1 LFQPDVGLAL
11 RVERQLRGTFDL
23 VRKQD
28 WAATSN
34 FEIDLRKAPAESL
47 FRCLTSWSIASFY
60 GALAIGDL
68 IAILGARFYG

>member
-1 LFQPDVGLAL
+1 
-11 RVERQLRGTFDL
+11 